1 MKNIKETSLDK
12 ALKAARLTELPKQAR
27 PSDPIFWKEAIVL
40 VRKRDLSQSYALAH
54 RDITGRITYT
64 ADYGTPA
71 PIVSLLSVHPYLCM
85 GPGEIRGATEDE
97 RTSMIEDFLG
107 SKAQVAGKLTDEERV
122 ALLKK
127 ISKKQTASMPNR
139 IPVVETSEECASKES
154 SKEYSKESSKESL
167 KENPKEKR
175 EEAERRAVQEAK
187 AAFMGNTIDVERAV
201 EAASVGKKGKTVKI
215 VRKNGKN

>member
-1 MKNIKETSLDK
+1 MKNIKETSLDR
-12 ALKAARLTELPKQAR
+12 ALKAARLTELPKQAK

-139 IPVVETSEECASKES
+139 IPVTETSEESASKES
-154 SKEYSKESSKESL
+154 SKESS

-201 EAASVGKKGKTVKI
+201 EAASVGKRGKTVKI
-215 VRKNGKN
+215 VRKNEKN

>member
-85 GPGEIRGATEDE
+85 GPGEIRGAPEDE

-139 IPVVETSEECASKES
+139 IPVTETSEES
-154 SKEYSKESSKESL
+154 ESSKESL
-167 KENPKEKR
+167 KESSKENPKEKR

-201 EAASVGKKGKTVKI
+201 EAASVEKKGKTVKI

>member
-1 MKNIKETSLDK
+1 MKNIKETSLDRT
-12 ALKAARLTELPKQAR
+12 LKAARLTELPKQAR

-40 VRKRDLSQSYALAH
+40 VRKRDLTQSYALAH

-71 PIVSLLSVHPYLCM
+71 PIVSLLSVHPYICM
-85 GPGEIRGATEDE
+85 TPGEIRGATEDE

-107 SKAQVAGKLTDEERV
+107 SKAQVAGKLTDEERT
-122 ALLKK
+122 ALLSK

-139 IPVVETSEECASKES
+139 TPVTETQEVTQEIPQKVP
-154 SKEYSKESSKESL
+154 
-167 KENPKEKR
+167 KENPKEIR

-187 AAFMGNTIDVERAV
+187 AAFIGNSIDVERAV

-215 VRKNGKN
+215 VRKNGKSNT

>member
-139 IPVVETSEECASKES
+139 IPVVETSEEGA
-154 SKEYSKESSKESL
+154 SKESSKESL

>member
-1 MKNIKETSLDK
+1 MKNIKETSLDR
-12 ALKAARLTELPKQAR
+12 ALKAARLTELPKQAK

-40 VRKRDLSQSYALAH
+40 VRKRDLTQSYALAH

-139 IPVVETSEECASKES
+139 TPFIETKEESA
-154 SKEYSKESSKESL
+154 SKESSKESL

-187 AAFMGNTIDVERAV
+187 AAFIGNSIDVERAV

-215 VRKNGKN
+215 VRKNEKN

>member
-1 MKNIKETSLDK
+1 MKNIKETSLDR

-40 VRKRDLSQSYALAH
+40 VRKRDLTQSYALAH

-139 IPVVETSEECASKES
+139 TPFIETKEESASKES
-154 SKEYSKESSKESL
+154 SKEFSKEF
-167 KENPKEKR
+167 PKDTR

-187 AAFMGNTIDVERAV
+187 AAFIGNSIDVERAV

-215 VRKNGKN
+215 VRKNEKS

>member
-1 MKNIKETSLDK
+1 MKNIKETSLDR
-12 ALKAARLTELPKQAR
+12 ALKAARLTELPKQAK

-40 VRKRDLSQSYALAH
+40 VRKRDLTQSYALAH

-85 GPGEIRGATEDE
+85 TPGEIRGATEDE
-97 RTSMIEDFLG
+97 RAGMIEDFLG
-107 SKAQVAGKLTDEERV
+107 SKAQVAGKLTDEERT
-122 ALLKK
+122 ALLSK

-139 IPVVETSEECASKES
+139 TPFIETSEESAPKES
-154 SKEYSKESSKESL
+154 SKEFSKETSKDT
-167 KENPKEKR
+167 R

>member
-1 MKNIKETSLDK
+1 MKNIKEASLDRV
-12 ALKAARLTELPKQAR
+12 LKAARLAELPKQAR

-40 VRKRDLSQSYALAH
+40 VRKRDLTQSYALAH
-54 RDITGRITYT
+54 RDITGRVTYT

-139 IPVVETSEECASKES
+139 IPVTETQEETPKEIPQ
-154 SKEYSKESSKESL
+154 KAP
-167 KENPKEKR
+167 KENPKDKR

-187 AAFMGNTIDVERAV
+187 AAFLGNTIDVERAV

>member
-1 MKNIKETSLDK
+1 MKNIKETSLDR
-12 ALKAARLTELPKQAR
+12 ALKAARLTELPKQAK

-40 VRKRDLSQSYALAH
+40 VRKRDLTQSYALAH
-54 RDITGRITYT
+54 RNITGRITYT

-107 SKAQVAGKLTDEERV
+107 SKAQVAGKLTDEERT
-122 ALLKK
+122 ALLSK

-139 IPVVETSEECASKES
+139 TPFIETKEESA
-154 SKEYSKESSKESL
+154 SKESSKESL

-187 AAFMGNTIDVERAV
+187 AAFIGNSIDVERAV

-215 VRKNGKN
+215 VRKNEKS

>member
-1 MKNIKETSLDK
+1 MRNIKETSLDR
-12 ALKAARLTELPKQAR
+12 ALKAARLTELPKQAK

-40 VRKRDLSQSYALAH
+40 VRKRDLTQSYALAH

-71 PIVSLLSVHPYLCM
+71 PIVSLLSVHPYICM
-85 GPGEIRGATEDE
+85 TPGEIRGATEDE

-107 SKAQVAGKLTDEERV
+107 SKAQVAGKLTDEERT
-122 ALLKK
+122 ALLSK

-139 IPVVETSEECASKES
+139 TPFIETKEESASKES
-154 SKEYSKESSKESL
+154 PKEFSKET
-167 KENPKEKR
+167 PKDTR

-187 AAFMGNTIDVERAV
+187 AAFVGNSIDVERAV

>member
-1 MKNIKETSLDK
+1 MRNIKETSLDR

-40 VRKRDLSQSYALAH
+40 VRKRDLTQSYALAH

-85 GPGEIRGATEDE
+85 TPGEIRGATEDE
-97 RTSMIEDFLG
+97 RAGMIEDFLG
-107 SKAQVAGKLTDEERV
+107 SKAQVAGKLTDEERTT
-122 ALLKK
+122 LLSK

-139 IPVVETSEECASKES
+139 TPFIETSEESA
-154 SKEYSKESSKESL
+154 SKESSKESL
-167 KENPKEKR
+167 KETSKDTR

>member
-1 MKNIKETSLDK
+1 MKNIKETSLDR
-12 ALKAARLTELPKQAR
+12 ALKAARLTELPKQAK

-40 VRKRDLSQSYALAH
+40 VRKRDLTQSYALAH

-85 GPGEIRGATEDE
+85 GAGEIRGATEDE

-107 SKAQVAGKLTDEERV
+107 SKAQVAGKLTDEERT

-139 IPVVETSEECASKES
+139 TPFIETQEETPQETTQKVP
-154 SKEYSKESSKESL
+154 

-187 AAFMGNTIDVERAV
+187 AAFLGNSIDVERAV

-215 VRKNGKN
+215 VRKNGKDI

>member
-1 MKNIKETSLDK
+1 MKNIKETSLDR
-12 ALKAARLTELPKQAR
+12 ALKAARLTELPKQAK

-40 VRKRDLSQSYALAH
+40 VRKRDLTQSYALAH

-139 IPVVETSEECASKES
+139 TPFIETSEESA
-154 SKEYSKESSKESL
+154 SKESSKESL

-187 AAFMGNTIDVERAV
+187 AAFIGNSIDVERAV

-215 VRKNGKN
+215 VRKNEKN

>member
-1 MKNIKETSLDK
+1 MKNIKETSLDR
-12 ALKAARLTELPKQAR
+12 ALKAARLTELPKQAK

-40 VRKRDLSQSYALAH
+40 VRKRDLTQSYALAH

-85 GPGEIRGATEDE
+85 GAGEIRGATEDE

-107 SKAQVAGKLTDEERV
+107 SKAQVAGKLTDEERT
-122 ALLKK
+122 ALLSK

-139 IPVVETSEECASKES
+139 TPFIETKEESA
-154 SKEYSKESSKESL
+154 SKESSKESL

-215 VRKNGKN
+215 VRKNEKS

>member
-1 MKNIKETSLDK
+1 MKNIKETSLDR

-139 IPVVETSEECASKES
+139 MPVTETSEESA
-154 SKEYSKESSKESL
+154 SKESSKESL

-201 EAASVGKKGKTVKI
+201 EAASVEKKGKTVKI

>member
-1 MKNIKETSLDK
+1 MKNIKETSLDR

-40 VRKRDLSQSYALAH
+40 VRKRDLTQSYALAH

-71 PIVSLLSVHPYLCM
+71 PIVSLLSVHPYICM
-85 GPGEIRGATEDE
+85 TPGEIRGATEDE

-107 SKAQVAGKLTDEERV
+107 SKAQVAGKLTDEERTV
-122 ALLKK
+122 LLSK

-139 IPVVETSEECASKES
+139 TPFIETKEESA
-154 SKEYSKESSKESL
+154 SKESSKESL

-187 AAFMGNTIDVERAV
+187 AAFIGNSIDVERAV

-215 VRKNGKN
+215 VRKNEKS

>member
-1 MKNIKETSLDK
+1 MRNIKETSLDR
-12 ALKAARLTELPKQAR
+12 ALKAARLTELPKQAK

-40 VRKRDLSQSYALAH
+40 VRKRDLTQSYALAH

-71 PIVSLLSVHPYLCM
+71 PIVSLLSVHPYICM
-85 GPGEIRGATEDE
+85 TPGEIRGATEDE

-107 SKAQVAGKLTDEERV
+107 SKAQVAGKLTDEERT
-122 ALLKK
+122 ALLSK

-139 IPVVETSEECASKES
+139 TPVTETLEESA
-154 SKEYSKESSKESL
+154 SKESSKESL
-167 KENPKEKR
+167 KQTTKDTR

>member
-1 MKNIKETSLDK
+1 MKNIKETSLDR

-40 VRKRDLSQSYALAH
+40 VRKRDLSQSYALAD

-139 IPVVETSEECASKES
+139 MPVTETSEESA
-154 SKEYSKESSKESL
+154 SKESSKESL
-167 KENPKEKR
+167 QENPKEKR

-215 VRKNGKN
+215 VRKNGKK

>member
-1 MKNIKETSLDK
+1 MKNIKETSLDR

-139 IPVVETSEECASKES
+139 IPVVETSEESASKES
-154 SKEYSKESSKESL
+154 SKESLKESL

>member
-1 MKNIKETSLDK
+1 MKNIKETSLDR

-71 PIVSLLSVHPYLCM
+71 TIVSLLSVHPYLCM

-97 RTSMIEDFLG
+97 RTSMIE
-107 SKAQVAGKLTDEERV
+107 
-122 ALLKK
+122 
-127 ISKKQTASMPNR
+127 
-139 IPVVETSEECASKES
+139 
-154 SKEYSKESSKESL
+154 
-167 KENPKEKR
+167 
-175 EEAERRAVQEAK
+175 
-187 AAFMGNTIDVERAV
+187 
-201 EAASVGKKGKTVKI
+201 
-215 VRKNGKN
+215 

>member
-1 MKNIKETSLDK
+1 MKNIKETSLDR
-12 ALKAARLTELPKQAR
+12 ALKAARLTELPKQAK

-40 VRKRDLSQSYALAH
+40 VRKRDLTQSYALAH
-54 RDITGRITYT
+54 RDITGRVTYT

-85 GPGEIRGATEDE
+85 TSGEIRGATEDE

-107 SKAQVAGKLTDEERV
+107 SKAQVAGKLTDEERT
-122 ALLKK
+122 ALLSK

-139 IPVVETSEECASKES
+139 TPFIETKEESA
-154 SKEYSKESSKESL
+154 SKESSKESL
-167 KENPKEKR
+167 KENPKEIR

-187 AAFMGNTIDVERAV
+187 AAFVGNSIDVERAV

-215 VRKNGKN
+215 VRKNGKSNT

>member
-1 MKNIKETSLDK
+1 MKNIKETSLDR
-12 ALKAARLTELPKQAR
+12 ALKAARLTELPKQAK

-40 VRKRDLSQSYALAH
+40 VRKRDLTQSYALAH

-71 PIVSLLSVHPYLCM
+71 PIVSLLSVHPYICM
-85 GPGEIRGATEDE
+85 TPGEIRGATEDE

-107 SKAQVAGKLTDEERV
+107 SKAQVAGKLTDEERT
-122 ALLKK
+122 ALLSK

-139 IPVVETSEECASKES
+139 TPFTETSEESV
-154 SKEYSKESSKESL
+154 SKESSKESL

-187 AAFMGNTIDVERAV
+187 AAFIGNTIDVERAV

-215 VRKNGKN
+215 VRKNEKN

>member
-1 MKNIKETSLDK
+1 MKNIKETSLDR

-71 PIVSLLSVHPYLCM
+71 PSVSLLSVHPYLCM

-139 IPVVETSEECASKES
+139 MPVTETSEESA
-154 SKEYSKESSKESL
+154 SKESSKESL

-201 EAASVGKKGKTVKI
+201 EAASVEKKGKTVKI

>member
-1 MKNIKETSLDK
+1 MKNIKETSLDR
-12 ALKAARLTELPKQAR
+12 ALKAARLTELPKQAK

-40 VRKRDLSQSYALAH
+40 VRKRDLTQSYAMAH

-71 PIVSLLSVHPYLCM
+71 PIVSLLSVHPYICM
-85 GPGEIRGATEDE
+85 TPGEIRGATEDE

-107 SKAQVAGKLTDEERV
+107 SKAQVAGKLTDEERT
-122 ALLKK
+122 ALLSK

-139 IPVVETSEECASKES
+139 TPVTETQEVTQEIPQKVP
-154 SKEYSKESSKESL
+154 
-167 KENPKEKR
+167 KENPKEIR

-187 AAFMGNTIDVERAV
+187 AAFIGNTIDVERAV

>member
-1 MKNIKETSLDK
+1 MKNIKETSLDR

-85 GPGEIRGATEDE
+85 TPGEIRGATEDE
-97 RTSMIEDFLG
+97 RAGMIEDFLG
-107 SKAQVAGKLTDEERV
+107 SKAQVAGKLTDDERT
-122 ALLKK
+122 ALLSK

-139 IPVVETSEECASKES
+139 MPVIETQEETSKEIPQ
-154 SKEYSKESSKESL
+154 KVP
-167 KENPKEKR
+167 KENPKEIR

-215 VRKNGKN
+215 VRKTQNGKSNT

>member
-1 MKNIKETSLDK
+1 MKNIKETSLDR
-12 ALKAARLTELPKQAR
+12 ALKAARLTELPKQAK

-40 VRKRDLSQSYALAH
+40 VRKRDLTQSYALAH

-71 PIVSLLSVHPYLCM
+71 PIVSLLSVHPYICM
-85 GPGEIRGATEDE
+85 TPGEIRGATEDE

-107 SKAQVAGKLTDEERV
+107 SKAQVAGKLTDEERT
-122 ALLKK
+122 ALLSK

-139 IPVVETSEECASKES
+139 TPFIETSEESKS
-154 SKEYSKESSKESL
+154 SKESSKESL
-167 KENPKEKR
+167 KQTTKDTR

-215 VRKNGKN
+215 VRKNGKS

>member
-1 MKNIKETSLDK
+1 MRNIKEASLDR
-12 ALKAARLTELPKQAR
+12 ALKAARLTELPKQAK

-40 VRKRDLSQSYALAH
+40 VRKRDLTQSYALAH

-85 GPGEIRGATEDE
+85 TSGEIRGATEDE

-107 SKAQVAGKLTDEERV
+107 SKAQVAGKLTDEERT
-122 ALLKK
+122 ALLSK

-139 IPVVETSEECASKES
+139 TPFIETKEESA
-154 SKEYSKESSKESL
+154 SKESSKESL
-167 KENPKEKR
+167 KENPKEIR

-201 EAASVGKKGKTVKI
+201 EAASAGKKGKTVKI
-215 VRKNGKN
+215 VRKNGKS

>member
-1 MKNIKETSLDK
+1 MKNIKETSLDR

-40 VRKRDLSQSYALAH
+40 VRKRDLTQSYALAH

-85 GPGEIRGATEDE
+85 TSGEIRGATEDE
-97 RTSMIEDFLG
+97 RAGMIEDFLG
-107 SKAQVAGKLTDEERV
+107 SKAQVAGKLTDEERT
-122 ALLKK
+122 ALLSK

-139 IPVVETSEECASKES
+139 TPFIETQEESASKES
-154 SKEYSKESSKESL
+154 PKEFSKET
-167 KENPKEKR
+167 PKDTR

>member
-1 MKNIKETSLDK
+1 MKNIKETSLDR
-12 ALKAARLTELPKQAR
+12 ALKAARLTELPKQAK

-40 VRKRDLSQSYALAH
+40 VRKRDLTQSYALAH

-71 PIVSLLSVHPYLCM
+71 PIVSLLSVHPYICM
-85 GPGEIRGATEDE
+85 TPGEIRGATEDE

-139 IPVVETSEECASKES
+139 TPFIETKEESA
-154 SKEYSKESSKESL
+154 SKESSKESL

-187 AAFMGNTIDVERAV
+187 AAFIGNSIDVERAV

-215 VRKNGKN
+215 VRKNEKS

>member
-1 MKNIKETSLDK
+1 MKNIKETSLDR
-12 ALKAARLTELPKQAR
+12 ALKAARLTELPKQAK

-40 VRKRDLSQSYALAH
+40 VRKRDLTQSYALAH

-64 ADYGTPA
+64 ADYGSPA
-71 PIVSLLSVHPYLCM
+71 PIVSLLSVHPYICM
-85 GPGEIRGATEDE
+85 TPGEIRGATEDE

-107 SKAQVAGKLTDEERV
+107 SKAQVAGKLTDEERT
-122 ALLKK
+122 ALLSK

-139 IPVVETSEECASKES
+139 TPFIETQEETPHETTQKVP
-154 SKEYSKESSKESL
+154 

-187 AAFMGNTIDVERAV
+187 AAFMGNSIDVERAV

>member
-1 MKNIKETSLDK
+1 MKNIKETSLDR
-12 ALKAARLTELPKQAR
+12 ALKAARLTELPKQAK

-40 VRKRDLSQSYALAH
+40 VRKRDLTQSYALAR

-71 PIVSLLSVHPYLCM
+71 PIVSLLSVHPYICM
-85 GPGEIRGATEDE
+85 TPGEIRGATEDE

-107 SKAQVAGKLTDEERV
+107 SKAQVAGKLTDEERT
-122 ALLKK
+122 ALLSK

-139 IPVVETSEECASKES
+139 TPVTETLEESA
-154 SKEYSKESSKESL
+154 SKESSKESL
-167 KENPKEKR
+167 KENPKEIR

-215 VRKNGKN
+215 VRKNGKS

>member
-1 MKNIKETSLDK
+1 MKNIKETSLDR

-40 VRKRDLSQSYALAH
+40 VRKRDLTQSYAMAH

-85 GPGEIRGATEDE
+85 TPGEIRGATEDE
-97 RTSMIEDFLG
+97 RAGMIEDFLG
-107 SKAQVAGKLTDEERV
+107 SKAQVAGKLTDDERT
-122 ALLKK
+122 ALLSK

-139 IPVVETSEECASKES
+139 IPVIETQEETSKEIPQ
-154 SKEYSKESSKESL
+154 KVP
-167 KENPKEKR
+167 KENPKEIR

>member
-1 MKNIKETSLDK
+1 MKNIKETSLDR

-71 PIVSLLSVHPYLCM
+71 AIVSLLSVHPYLCM

-139 IPVVETSEECASKES
+139 MPVTETSEESA
-154 SKEYSKESSKESL
+154 SKESSKESL

>member
-1 MKNIKETSLDK
+1 MKNIKETSLDR

-139 IPVVETSEECASKES
+139 MPVTETSEESASKEA
-154 SKEYSKESSKESL
+154 SKESL

-201 EAASVGKKGKTVKI
+201 EAASVEKKGKTVKI

>member
-1 MKNIKETSLDK
+1 MKNIKETSLDR
-12 ALKAARLTELPKQAR
+12 ALKAARLTELPKQAK
-27 PSDPIFWKEAIVL
+27 PSDLIFWKEAIVL
-40 VRKRDLSQSYALAH
+40 VRKRDLTQSYALAH

-71 PIVSLLSVHPYLCM
+71 PIVSLLSVHPYICM
-85 GPGEIRGATEDE
+85 TPGEIRGATEDE

-107 SKAQVAGKLTDEERV
+107 SKTQVAGKLTDEERT
-122 ALLKK
+122 ALLSK

-139 IPVVETSEECASKES
+139 TPVTETQEVTQEIPQKVP
-154 SKEYSKESSKESL
+154 
-167 KENPKEKR
+167 KENPKEIR

-187 AAFMGNTIDVERAV
+187 AAFIGNSIDVERAV

>member
-139 IPVVETSEECASKES
+139 IPVTETSEESES
-154 SKEYSKESSKESL
+154 SKESSKESL

-201 EAASVGKKGKTVKI
+201 EAASVEKKGKTVKI

>member
-1 MKNIKETSLDK
+1 MKNIKETSLDR
-12 ALKAARLTELPKQAR
+12 ALKAARLTELPKQAK

-40 VRKRDLSQSYALAH
+40 VRKRDLTQSYALAH

-64 ADYGTPA
+64 ADYGSPA

-85 GPGEIRGATEDE
+85 TSGEIRGATEDE

-107 SKAQVAGKLTDEERV
+107 SKAQVAGKLTDEERT
-122 ALLKK
+122 ALLSK

-139 IPVVETSEECASKES
+139 TPFIETQEESASKES
-154 SKEYSKESSKESL
+154 PKEFSKET
-167 KENPKEKR
+167 PKDTR

>member
-1 MKNIKETSLDK
+1 MKNIKETSLDR
-12 ALKAARLTELPKQAR
+12 ALKAARLTELPKQAK

-40 VRKRDLSQSYALAH
+40 VRKRDLTQSYALAH
-54 RDITGRITYT
+54 RDITGRVTYT

-85 GPGEIRGATEDE
+85 TSGEIRGATEDE

-107 SKAQVAGKLTDEERV
+107 SKAQVAGKLTDEERT
-122 ALLKK
+122 ALLSK

-139 IPVVETSEECASKES
+139 TPFIETKEESA
-154 SKEYSKESSKESL
+154 SKESSKESL
-167 KENPKEKR
+167 KENPKEIR

-187 AAFMGNTIDVERAV
+187 AAFIGNSIDVERAV

-215 VRKNGKN
+215 VRKNGKSNT